1 MTYLPH
7 PYSEEE
13 TRGFIQNVVLTQRET
28 WVAEQDGRIVG
39 FAALS
44 EGFLDHL
51 YVDPAAQNR
60 GIGSALLEVAK
71 QRRPRG
77 FRLWLFQKNDGA
89 RRFYERHGLTL
100 VRLTDGRDN
109 EEREPDALYEWTLER
124 A

>member
-7 PYSEEE
+7 LHSEEE

-44 EGFLDHL
+44 EGFLDHI

-60 GIGSALLEVAK
+60 GIGSALLEIAK

>member
-7 PYSEEE
+7 LHSEEE
-13 TRGFIQNVVLTQRET
+13 TRGFIRNVVLTQRET

-44 EGFLDHL
+44 EGFLEHI

-77 FRLWLFQKNDGA
+77 FQLWLFQKNDGA

-100 VRLTDGRDN
+100 VRVTGGRDN

>member
-7 PYSEEE
+7 LHSEEE